1 VTPRSTSRATR
12 TAVVLAASALVL
24 AACGDDGGEE
34 EQRPDGPRNRH
45 SDVGSAARA
54 SAAWG
59 VQKLAIAMPQRAT
72 NRAVRNRCEAVR
84 GLGAVDMSGRNG
96 LGMMESFGHDEA
108 LGVAT
113 GNVNGK

>member
-1 VTPRSTSRATR
+1 MIPRAGATYQ
-12 TAVVLAASALVL
+12 AIGLEDLIEEEAP
-24 AACGDDGGEE
+24 DDGGEE